1 MAKNGIQMA
10 EQELDQLDNQKASES
25 QFILQFLRENLNMW
39 RNKVK
44 KVSSSK
50 KNLFSQQDSEAQFIN
65 HDVEDM
71 EEEDEEEEL
80 DE

>member
-1 MAKNGIQMA
+1 
-10 EQELDQLDNQKASES
+10 
-25 QFILQFLRENLNMW
+25 MW

-71 EEEDEEEEL
+71 NDESEEEEI
-80 DE
+80 DDQSR